1 MRLKSFYLYMAALIP
16 MIIWGFSFVGM
27 KIMYEVYQP
36 FSTVFLRLLIS
47 SILLWIIARMMR
59 ISETI
64 QAKDKILFIL
74 LTFFEPF
81 CYFLGE
87 SYGVLYTPATLA
99 SVIIATIPVFTPLA
113 AWIVL
118 KERITFRAIAGIL
131 ISFIGVIIMS
141 VNKDLSFSAPLK
153 GIALLF
159 FAVFSG
165 IGYGIIVRKLAHSY
179 SPITI
184 VKMQNTF
191 GALLF
196 LPLVFLVESGAFITV
211 VPSTK
216 IIITLV
222 LLAVFASTI
231 TFILFTMAVRGLG
244 ISKANI
250 FTNTIPVFTAIFAFI
265 LVGESFSFQKVIG
278 MVVVIGG
285 LFLAQIKKPAPL
297 PQTET

>member
-1 MRLKSFYLYMAALIP
+1 MRSKTVYLYIAALVP

-36 FSTVFLRLLIS
+36 FSTVFLRLCIS
-47 SILLWIIARMMR
+47 SILMWGIALLMR
-59 ISETI
+59 VREKIKP
-64 QAKDKILFIL
+64 KDRILFAL

-81 CYFLGE
+81 CYFIGE

-99 SVIIATIPVFTPLA
+99 SVIIATIPVVTPLA
-113 AWIVL
+113 AWLVLREKITWKAVLGIV
-118 KERITFRAIAGIL
+118 
-131 ISFIGVIIMS
+131 ISFFGVVLMS
-141 VNKDLSFSAPLK
+141 INKDLTFSAPLK
-153 GIALLF
+153 GILLLF

-165 IGYGIIVRKLAHSY
+165 VGYGIIVRKLAHSY

-184 VKMQNTF
+184 VKIQNSF

-196 LPLVFLVESGAFITV
+196 LPLVFLVESGAFLSVI
-211 VPSTK
+211 PSTK

-265 LVGESFSFQKVIG
+265 LVGETFSAQKIIG
-278 MVVVIGG
+278 MVIVIAG
-285 LFLAQIKKPAPL
+285 LFLSQLKSKKTIV
-297 PQTET
+297 TEA

>member
-1 MRLKSFYLYMAALIP
+1 MRSKTIYLYIAALVP

-36 FSTVFLRLLIS
+36 FTTVFLRLCIS
-47 SILLWIIARMMR
+47 SLLMWLIASLMR
-59 ISETI
+59 IREKI
-64 QAKDKILFIL
+64 KPKDRILFVL

-81 CYFLGE
+81 CYFIGE

-99 SVIIATIPVFTPLA
+99 SVIIATIPVVTPLA
-113 AWIVL
+113 AWLVLREKITWKAIIGIV
-118 KERITFRAIAGIL
+118 
-131 ISFIGVIIMS
+131 ISFLGVVIMS
-141 VNKDLSFSAPLK
+141 INKDLTFSAPLK
-153 GIALLF
+153 GILLLF

-165 IGYGIIVRKLAHSY
+165 VGYGIIVRKLAHSY

-184 VKMQNTF
+184 VKVQNSF

-196 LPLVFLVESGAFITV
+196 LPLVFVVESGSFLHI

-265 LVGESFSFQKVIG
+265 LVGETFSVQKILG
-278 MVVVIGG
+278 MVIVIAG
-285 LFLAQIKKPAPL
+285 LFLSQLKSRKIV
-297 PQTET
+297 TDM

>member
-1 MRLKSFYLYMAALIP
+1 MRSKTMYLYIAALVP

-36 FSTVFLRLLIS
+36 FTTVFLRLCIS
-47 SILLWIIARMMR
+47 SLLMWLIASLMR
-59 ISETI
+59 ISEKI
-64 QAKDKILFIL
+64 KPKDRILFVL

-81 CYFLGE
+81 CYFIGE

-99 SVIIATIPVFTPLA
+99 SVIIATIPVVTPLA
-113 AWIVL
+113 AWLVLREKITWKAILGIV
-118 KERITFRAIAGIL
+118 
-131 ISFIGVIIMS
+131 ISFLGVVIMS
-141 VNKDLSFSAPLK
+141 INKDLTFSAPLK
-153 GIALLF
+153 GILLLF

-165 IGYGIIVRKLAHSY
+165 VGYGIIVRKLAHSY

-184 VKMQNTF
+184 VKIQNSF

-196 LPLVFLVESGAFITV
+196 LPLVFTVESGSFLYV

-265 LVGESFSFQKVIG
+265 LVGETFSVQKILG
-278 MVVVIGG
+278 MVIVIAG
-285 LFLAQIKKPAPL
+285 LFLSQLKSRKIV
-297 PQTET
+297 TDM